1 MRTYNWSEH
10 CYFRKGPSF
19 RSFEW
24 RLDLD
29 ECSAAKY
36 GLEQFF
42 PHQYYSSVFTQ
53 EKAELQDNDK
63 EDEVNNPELSLTK
76 ADYLLARRIL
86 VNRFLTKLRLLYKDL
101 LTQYYFNFQSQSV
114 ILAYDYMSPSEIRN
128 LKALST
134 STCNVSDIPIDE
146 LEHTENGRKIPA
158 CEVVVKLIDYER
170 IRESNPPKSVE
181 EQEAILYGLNNL
193 IKYLEELQ

>member
-1 MRTYNWSEH
+1 MRIYGWSEH
-10 CYFRKGPSF
+10 YYFRKGQGFSSF
-19 RSFEW
+19 KW
-24 RLDLD
+24 ALD
-29 ECSAAKY
+29 ECNAAKY

-42 PHQYYSSVFTQ
+42 PQQFYSGVYKQ
-53 EKAELQDNDK
+53 ETAAKFQDNDK

-86 VNRFLTKLRLLYKDL
+86 VNRFLSKLRLLYKDL
-101 LTQYYFNFQSQSV
+101 STQYYFNFLSQSV
-114 ILAYDYMSPSEIRN
+114 VLAYDYMSPSEIKN
-128 LKALST
+128 LKALSA